1 MVEYAILL
9 AQNTTDIIG
18 MTGRDIVSW
27 VSALNWAKI
36 GIGALGLVSIR
47 MAFRAFT
54 GR

>member
-9 AQNTTDIIG
+9 AQNTTDMIG
-18 MTGRDIVSW
+18 MTGRDVVSW
-27 VSALNWAKI
+27 LSANWATI
-36 GIGALGLVSIR
+36 GIGALGLVSFR

>member
-9 AQNTTDIIG
+9 AQNTTDIIS
-18 MTGRDIVSW
+18 MTGRDVVAW

-36 GIGALGLVSIR
+36 GIGALGLLSLR
-47 MAFRAFT
+47 MAIRAFT